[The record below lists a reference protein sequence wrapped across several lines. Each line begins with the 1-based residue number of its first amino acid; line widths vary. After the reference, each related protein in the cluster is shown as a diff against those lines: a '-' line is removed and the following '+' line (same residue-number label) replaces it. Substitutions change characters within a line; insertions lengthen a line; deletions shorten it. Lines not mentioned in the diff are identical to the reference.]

1 VHRVRDPLTKAEVIS
16 LKRFSLVF
24 CLVVALS
31 LVFVGS
37 AFANFGPHGGYATDT
52 DSCAGCH
59 RAHTSFST
67 VEFEPKVPGPG
78 GNVNALLVGS
88 ASTMLEFCYACH
100 GDSAPGA
107 STNVQAGV
115 FDGAV
120 STAGGAAAVPPTSF
134 YVTNSTFNRPLNGG
148 GFDVAA
154 NNWNWEVAATPVYDA
169 ITSSH
174 SMERTGV
181 LWGAGNGANQSTYLI
196 CTSCHDPHGSSNYR
210 LLKDS
215 VNGVATGGYNSINAT
230 GGTAPAGW
238 VFSTETGYPQASE
251 GGWKKGPDGAAQMAA
266 YRPDYTGGTAIAA
279 GISATPGASLSAW
292 CSACHT
298 GYNNTSDAP
307 ATKNYGSYE
316 ATVGAQVRHRHPV
329 DIPLTAGDAI
339 IQTPAME
346 FVLDKRIPLEA
357 TVGAADYRS
366 NNVGCLTCHLAH
378 GSSQDMT
385 GWAAA
390 SLVNPTGSL
399 TGWRPVMDGIPGVNP
414 DKADFA
420 TATAGTSSLLRAD
433 NRGVCERCHNK

>member
-1 VHRVRDPLTKAEVIS
+1 MRDPLAKAEVIS

-24 CLVVALS
+24 CLVMALS
-31 LVFVGS
+31 LVFAGA

-107 STNVQAGV
+107 STNVQAGI
-115 FDGAV
+115 FDGAA
-120 STAGGAAAVPPTSF
+120 STAAAVAGGALVATTPTSP
-134 YVTNSTFNRPLNGG
+134 YQTASTFNMPLNGG
-148 GFDVAA
+148 GFDQAA
-154 NNWNWEVAATPVYDA
+154 YNYSWEENAGAVYKA
-169 ITSSH
+169 VTSSH

-181 LWGAGNGANQSTYLI
+181 LWGAGNGSNQSTYLI

-210 LLKDS
+210 LLKDT
-215 VNGVATGGYNSINAT
+215 VNNTPVGGYNST
-230 GGTAPAGW
+230 GSLGETAPDAF
-238 VFSTETGYPQASE
+238 VYSTEVGYPLTSE
-251 GGWKKGPDGAAQMAA
+251 GGWKKGPDGAAQMAI
-266 YRPDYTGGTAIAA
+266 YKPDYTGGTPVAA
-279 GISATPGASLSAW
+279 GTLDKSLSSW
-292 CSACHT
+292 CAGCHT
-298 GYNNTSDAP
+298 GYNHNSDDP

-316 ATVGAQVRHRHPV
+316 TTVGAQVRHRHPV

-357 TVGAADYRS
+357 NVGAADYRS

-390 SLVNPTGSL
+390 SLSGVGLAEGDFIPVIGR
-399 TGWRPVMDGIPGVNP
+399 RPGCQPGQ
-414 DKADFA
+414 
-420 TATAGTSSLLRAD
+420 G
-433 NRGVCERCHNK
+433 

>member
-1 VHRVRDPLTKAEVIS
+1 

-31 LVFVGS
+31 LVFAGA

-67 VEFEPKVPGPG
+67 VEFEPSSGPSPS

-100 GDSAPGA
+100 GDAAPGA
-107 STNVQAGV
+107 ATNVQSGI
-115 FDGAV
+115 FDSGPSV
-120 STAGGAAAVPPTSF
+120 SGTQTPD
-134 YVTNSTFNRPLNGG
+134 STHPYQTDSAFNKPLNGG
-148 GFDVAA
+148 GFAQAA
-154 NNWNWEVAATPVYDA
+154 NDWDWEVNATATYEAV
-169 ITSSH
+169 TSSH
-174 SMERTGV
+174 SMETTSV
-181 LWGAGNGANQSTYLI
+181 LWGAGNGSSQNTYLI
-196 CTSCHDPHGSSNYR
+196 CTSCHDPHGSSNFR

-215 VNGVATGGYNSINAT
+215 VNTVDVGGYNSINAT
-230 GGTAPAGW
+230 GGTAPDGW
-238 VFSTETGYPQASE
+238 VFSTEVGYPTAAE
-251 GGWKKGPDGAAQMAA
+251 GGWMKGPDGAAQMAA
-266 YRPDYTGGTAIAA
+266 YRPDYTGGTPIAA
-279 GISATPGASLSAW
+279 GVNAAPGASLSAW

-298 GYNNTSDAP
+298 GYQNNSDAGG
-307 ATKNYGSYE
+307 TKNYGSYE
-316 ATVGAQVRHRHPV
+316 STVGAQVRHRHPV
-329 DIPLTAGDAI
+329 DVSLVGGDSTI
-339 IQTPAME
+339 FTPAME
-346 FVLDKRIPLEA
+346 FVLDPRIPLEA

-390 SLVNPTGSL
+390 SLVQNNGEWVPQ
-399 TGWRPVMDGIPGVNP
+399 MDGVAGVNP
-414 DKADFA
+414 DKSDQPGTLAA
-420 TATAGTSSLLRAD
+420 PNTTGGTSSLLRAD

>member
-1 VHRVRDPLTKAEVIS
+1 MLPTLTRAPVVTALTRRSRRLSSSPRFLVPEV
-16 LKRFSLVF
+16 
-24 CLVVALS
+24 
-31 LVFVGS
+31 
-37 AFANFGPHGGYATDT
+37 
-52 DSCAGCH
+52 
-59 RAHTSFST
+59 TS
-67 VEFEPKVPGPG
+67 
-78 GNVNALLVGS
+78 NALLVGS
-88 ASTMLEFCYACH
+88 ASTMREFCYACH

-115 FDGAV
+115 FDGGRLDRPVALQQRR
-120 STAGGAAAVPPTSF
+120 PTSM
-134 YVTNSTFNRPLNGG
+134 YVTESTFNASAQRRWLRRGRGQLGLGNRLQRRSTTQSRRPTAWSRRAFSG
-148 GFDVAA
+148 VP
-154 NNWNWEVAATPVYDA
+154 ATV
-169 ITSSH
+169 
-174 SMERTGV
+174 RTRR
-181 LWGAGNGANQSTYLI
+181 TYLI

-238 VFSTETGYPQASE
+238 VFSTETNYPQASE
-251 GGWKKGPDGAAQMAA
+251 GGWMKGPDGAAQMAA
-266 YRPDYTGGTAIAA
+266 YRPDYTGGTPIAA

-298 GYNNTSDAP
+298 GYNNISDAP
-307 ATKNYGSYE
+307 ATKDYGSYE

-346 FVLDKRIPLEA
+346 FVLDARIPLEA

-390 SLVNPTGSL
+390 SLVNPTRHRDRVDSRDGRHR
-399 TGWRPVMDGIPGVNP
+399 WRRTRQGDDAGHDRYERSASCRQPRRVRALPQQVVVSPAFTSKPV
-414 DKADFA
+414 
-420 TATAGTSSLLRAD
+420 S
-433 NRGVCERCHNK
+433 

>member
-1 VHRVRDPLTKAEVIS
+1 M
-16 LKRFSLVF
+16 KRFSLVF
-24 CLVVALS
+24 CLVLALS
-31 LVFVGS
+31 LVFAAS

-100 GDSAPGA
+100 GDNAPGA
-107 STNVQAGV
+107 STNVQAGI
-115 FDGAV
+115 FDGSA
-120 STAGGAAAVPPTSF
+120 STASLGATSATSP
-134 YVTNSTFNRPLNGG
+134 YQTASTFNRPLNGG
-148 GFDVAA
+148 GFDQAA
-154 NNWNWEVAATPVYDA
+154 NNWDWEVAAVPVYEA

-174 SMERTGV
+174 SMEKTGV
-181 LWGAGNGANQSTYLI
+181 LWGSGNGANESTYLI

-210 LLKDS
+210 LLKDE
-215 VNGVATGGYNSINAT
+215 VNGNSVGGYNLVNALT
-230 GGTAPAGW
+230 GETAPEGW
-238 VFSTETGYPQASE
+238 VFSNETGYPLASE

-266 YRPDYTGGTAIAA
+266 YKPDYTGGTPVAS
-279 GISATPGASLSAW
+279 GVSPVVGASLSAW
-292 CSACHT
+292 CSGCHE
-298 GYNNTSDAP
+298 GYNNISDDP
-307 ATKNYGSYE
+307 ATKDYGSYE
-316 ATVGAQVRHRHPV
+316 ATVGARVRHRHPV
-329 DIPLTAGDAI
+329 DIPLSAGDAI

-346 FVLDKRIPLEA
+346 YVLDPRLPLEVVSA
-357 TVGAADYRS
+357 PVGDPRDNSY
-366 NNVGCLTCHLAH
+366 VGCLTCHVAH

-390 SLVNPTGSL
+390 SLVNPTGSAG
-399 TGWRPVMDGIPGVNP
+399 GWIPQMDGIPGVNP